1 MVAGLTDVPAF
12 GGSGHPCA
20 GMSLGLKVLVLCAA
34 MSACEAE
41 ESGGGQRGAVSESD
55 QGGPLG
61 AGAVESDARK
71 EPRRYRLSDQPLLQI
86 GSAAGDGEV
95 AFHGI
100 TGAVRLPSGHI
111 VVANS
116 GAWELKFF
124 DPHGGFLAVAGRYG
138 DGPGDFRSLSRI
150 GALREDRVAAV
161 DRLVGRVSVFS
172 SDGVLERTYNVSQV
186 LGGVGRG
193 TEWYGFLANGTLV
206 GVETVAGRGTEARYG
221 DYPTS
226 ALVYK
231 VPIVQPVLIDSLG
244 QAVPFARTMP
254 GDETLSE
261 MRMSSEDGM
270 MRVGGV
276 RTVMPF
282 LNSAAV
288 AVRGS
293 SVAVGHTSASPITL
307 YSAQGRPRAFF
318 ALEMES
324 LEDPEGKRR
333 AWIDDRTSGFGD
345 RGVRRIWRARY
356 EEFMSATPASL
367 PAFKSLLLQ
376 EGGNVWVEVFDP
388 SADANTPSRWIVQD
402 PFNVGDFEDAIVELP
417 PGFRPYDIG
426 SDYVLG
432 EWRDELGVEFVQMY
446 GLIEVASDR

>member
-1 MVAGLTDVPAF
+1 M
-12 GGSGHPCA
+12 
-20 GMSLGLKVLVLCAA
+20 
-34 MSACEAE
+34 
-41 ESGGGQRGAVSESD
+41 
-55 QGGPLG
+55 
-61 AGAVESDARK
+61 
-71 EPRRYRLSDQPLLQI
+71 
-86 GSAAGDGEV
+86 
-95 AFHGI
+95 
-100 TGAVRLPSGHI
+100 
-111 VVANS
+111 
-116 GAWELKFF
+116 
-124 DPHGGFLAVAGRYG
+124 
-138 DGPGDFRSLSRI
+138 
-150 GALREDRVAAV
+150 
-161 DRLVGRVSVFS
+161 
-172 SDGVLERTYNVSQV
+172 SQV

-318 ALEMES
+318 ALETES

>member
-20 GMSLGLKVLVLCAA
+20 GMSLGLKVLVLCVA

-55 QGGPLG
+55 QGGPLR

-100 TGAVRLPSGHI
+100 TGAVRLPSGQI

-124 DPHGGFLAVAGRYG
+124 DPHGGFLAATGRYG

-193 TEWYGFLANGTLV
+193 TEWYGFLA
-206 GVETVAGRGTEARYG
+206 
-221 DYPTS
+221 S
-226 ALVYK
+226 
-231 VPIVQPVLIDSLG
+231 SC
-244 QAVPFARTMP
+244 PFYRRKRNSFKPLSWDP
-254 GDETLSE
+254 GGFSGCLE
-261 MRMSSEDGM
+261 
-270 MRVGGV
+270 RVGRCEALLAGPCWAMGATSPSGSLV
-276 RTVMPF
+276 SV
-282 LNSAAV
+282 SK
-288 AVRGS
+288 RGRW
-293 SVAVGHTSASPITL
+293 VVPPVTSAS
-307 YSAQGRPRAFF
+307 
-318 ALEMES
+318 
-324 LEDPEGKRR
+324 
-333 AWIDDRTSGFGD
+333 
-345 RGVRRIWRARY
+345 V
-356 EEFMSATPASL
+356 ATGYGPA
-367 PAFKSLLLQ
+367 
-376 EGGNVWVEVFDP
+376 
-388 SADANTPSRWIVQD
+388 
-402 PFNVGDFEDAIVELP
+402 P
-417 PGFRPYDIG
+417 PGCGQRSPTRRRPG
-426 SDYVLG
+426 SDRAPSSGTG
-432 EWRDELGVEFVQMY
+432 EARSTV
-446 GLIEVASDR
+446 